1 MIVSQTDAGWI
12 LSVAAPPQAHADVW
26 LAVLEAAEARL
37 RALDAPADG
46 PGPLLAL
53 QGRSLRA
60 GDGWNTLSVPDRARL
75 LDFVVGRANLLLPIL
90 LKTRARIRGDK
101 PLRNG
106 TASRRPSR
114 SSLMEIDRWKPSA
127 FFSPSSSG

>member
-1 MIVSQTDAGWI
+1 MIVSQTDAGWS

-26 LAVLEAAEARL
+26 HAVLQAAEARL

-53 QGRSLRA
+53 HEGALRA
-60 GDGWNTLSVPDRARL
+60 GDGWDALSVPDRARL

-90 LKTRARIRGDK
+90 REIRAR
-101 PLRNG
+101 
-106 TASRRPSR
+106 A
-114 SSLMEIDRWKPSA
+114 
-127 FFSPSSSG
+127 

>member
-1 MIVSQTDAGWI
+1 MIVSQTDTGWT

-53 QGRSLRA
+53 QDRSLRA
-60 GDGWNTLSVPDRARL
+60 GDGWNILSLTDRARL

-90 LKTRARIRGDK
+90 LEARARIRGRK
-101 PLRNG
+101 PPRNG
-106 TASRRPSR
+106 TAPR
-114 SSLMEIDRWKPSA
+114 
-127 FFSPSSSG
+127 